1 MTYQSAA
8 HRSQKSRPPAAST
21 QKSAAANATKAHLK
35 KQLRAGRPKH
45 RQIALHPLSILLL
58 LAAGVCIICWTGR
71 VIADNFNV
79 TAVVPAKPLTKPAT
93 IRSLADGAV
102 ITQLPV
108 TVSGFCPTDSYVKL
122 YANNT
127 FSGAALCL
135 GSETYSIET
144 SLFPGSNRLLVQ
156 AYNTTDEPGPVGQA
170 ITVQYNPKQPQATS
184 TPSSRPLTGSSAI
197 SATSASSLQLLL
209 TSDFHYQTFVTG
221 DTFSW
226 PMDLEGG
233 TPPYTVYITW
243 GDGQSS
249 TIVFKASAS
258 HTIISFDTDSW
269 IERHIAGERDAKRR
283 RTGKPCRRYIHGAPA
298 RQALAMVGVAF
309 FCNSLAYGGI
319 FLARRT
325 KRVRPNAARPQNK
338 EANIASRPRCSKP
351 IAQAGLCRLFVPMA
365 LANAVQIACDNL
377 NRLIMQMLADFF
389 FITFVN
395 AEFGRGKRKL
405 HANR

>member
-1 MTYQSAA
+1 MIAPGYPKDTKQIISHFMTYQSAA

-249 TIVFKASAS
+249 TIVFKADPVFQITHHFSKQGYYPVVVRSVDATGQVQVIQLSALIRTAGS
-258 HTIISFDTDSW
+258 SGILPASGTQSGAAPANHVGGISTALLHAKRWLWLAWPSFVILLLMVASFW
-269 IERHIAGERDAKRR
+269 LGERKEYGLMLRDLKTKKRTLR
-283 RTGKPCRRYIHGAPA
+283 H
-298 RQALAMVGVAF
+298 
-309 FCNSLAYGGI
+309 
-319 FLARRT
+319 
-325 KRVRPNAARPQNK
+325 
-338 EANIASRPRCSKP
+338 
-351 IAQAGLCRLFVPMA
+351 
-365 LANAVQIACDNL
+365 
-377 NRLIMQMLADFF
+377 
-389 FITFVN
+389 
-395 AEFGRGKRKL
+395 GRGAVSR
-405 HANR
+405 